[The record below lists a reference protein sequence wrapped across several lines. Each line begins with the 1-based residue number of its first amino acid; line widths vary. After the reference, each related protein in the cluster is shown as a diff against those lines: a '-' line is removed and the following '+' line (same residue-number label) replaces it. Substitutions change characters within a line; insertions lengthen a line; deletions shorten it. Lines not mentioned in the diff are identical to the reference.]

1 MPRRHKREPCELG
14 VEVAIRVRALRQSL
28 GMSSVQLAKASGL
41 PPSQVMCIECAFHS
55 PNTRTLRKL
64 AAGLGVTVAD
74 LLNADIENDFC
85 VIYETLRQKPD
96 VVAKLKRNLCSEND
110 SK

>member
-1 MPRRHKREPCELG
+1 MPRRRKHEPCELG

-41 PPSQVMCIECAFHS
+41 PPSQVMCIEYALHS

-74 LLNADIENDFC
+74 LLNADTTNEFG
-85 VIYETLRQKPD
+85 VIYETLRQNPD
-96 VVAKLKRNLCSEND
+96 VVAKLRIDLQRSAT
-110 SK
+110 